1 MEGRGGRALS
11 ARGGGSSLGG
21 RGRQN
26 RSPGGPPFR
35 RPSPGSPPPS
45 RRRLMWKTLGQGR
58 CGCIDGEDDGC
69 LRAYPPGP
77 CLCGCPPA
85 DLPMDPGDPDL
96 LDGLLAPGPLK
107 HFLAEL
113 QEDGWSREDS
123 FATAMSED
131 ETWQS
136 SDPSAFEDIFSDSYG
151 DLISDDVIN
160 TYELAEEPCTPL
172 KAPLSSPAVAED
184 VDKTAVKEELWSP
197 SLHGRQA
204 SADGASC
211 DVEAVPRSLLLPCSC
226 GRRVSEATSFK
237 SAAKDGRTLTLP
249 GTACL
254 VWLVVS
260 EKSAPEAAEL
270 CGMCLTTFKH
280 RMRERG
286 FASFPSKGARSINRA
301 LRELQAQLASA
312 RAEGQANYA
321 NMIQGRLVACVA
333 ERELFLS
340 TFLQKLE
347 TRDRALRVAPS
358 KAFMRLRSRM
368 HKCKYKKG
376 QKQRALAKVSE
387 LISEGLSE
395 RVFQVSQQVQY
406 SPRRPLHARTS
417 SSGVEAVA

>member
-1 MEGRGGRALS
+1 MWTT
-11 ARGGGSSLGG
+11 SS
-21 RGRQN
+21 
-26 RSPGGPPFR
+26 
-35 RPSPGSPPPS
+35 
-45 RRRLMWKTLGQGR
+45 GR
-58 CGCIDGEDDGC
+58 CGCSDGEGGGC
-69 LRAYPPGP
+69 QRACPPGP

-85 DLPMDPGDPDL
+85 DIFVEPEDPDF

-107 HFLAEL
+107 DFLAEL

-123 FATAMSED
+123 FATVAMSED

-136 SDPSAFEDIFSDSYG
+136 SEPSAFEDIFSDSYG
-151 DLISDDVIN
+151 YLASDDVFDN
-160 TYELAEEPCTPL
+160 SGPGEAPCTPL
-172 KAPLSSPAVAED
+172 KAPQPSLAVAED
-184 VDKTAVKEELWSP
+184 VGKAVVKKELFPPSP
-197 SLHGRQA
+197 SPLDRQA
-204 SADGASC
+204 SADGAC
-211 DVEAVPRSLLLPCSC
+211 EAGAVPQGLFLPCSC
-226 GRRVSEATSFK
+226 GRRVHKATIFK
-237 SAAKDGRTLTLP
+237 AAAKAGRTKTLP
-249 GTACL
+249 CTACL

-280 RMRERG
+280 RMRQRG

-312 RAEGQANYA
+312 RAEGQAKYA
-321 NMIQGRLVACVA
+321 NMIQGRLVACVE

-347 TRDRALRVAPS
+347 TRDPALRVAPS

-376 QKQRALAKVSE
+376 QKERALAKVSA
-387 LISEGLSE
+387 LIADGLSE
-395 RVFQVSQQVQY
+395 RVFQASQQVQH
-406 SPRRPLHARTS
+406 SPRRPLHARSS